1 MGRFRDAILDSDEFV
16 ITFELVPGRGF
27 TGRGIENI
35 HKSAEEIK
43 NFDAI
48 HAISLTENAGGNPA
62 LLADVLGQEIVA
74 AGVDIIVH
82 FSCKD
87 MNRNFI
93 ESRAFALQRQGVSS
107 LLVITGDYPISG
119 FLGLPKPAFDLDS
132 VTTLHFL
139 KKINEGLE
147 IQVGRKTQVL
157 EPTSFL
163 LGAVASPFKWTEA
176 SSVMQYFTSW
186 KRKSGLV
193 RTI

>member
-1 MGRFRDAILDSDEFV
+1 MGRFRDAIIANEDFV

-27 TGRGIENI
+27 RGRSVDNI
-35 HKSAEEIK
+35 HRCAEEIK
-43 NFDAI
+43 TYKGI
-48 HAISLTENAGGNPA
+48 HAISLTDNAGGNPA

-119 FLGLPKPAFDLDS
+119 FQGLPKPVFDLDS
-132 VTTLHFL
+132 VNALHFL
-139 KKINEGLE
+139 RKINKGLE
-147 IQVGRKTQVL
+147 IKVGRK
-157 EPTSFL
+157 
-163 LGAVASPFKWTEA
+163 AA
-176 SSVMQYFTSW
+176 
-186 KRKSGLV
+186 
-193 RTI
+193 